1 MKCPKCKSDTSITRC
16 RILIDGSLKRR
27 RQCKNCGYEF
37 DTYEF
42 DADNI
47 RNFLEE
53 RKLEKENCG
62 FTSNSLCWQCSRA
75 TGFCPWSR
83 DFEPVQGWE
92 AVPTLIKGDRKGRNP
107 DIPSYDVKKCP
118 LFIQDR
124 VN

>member
-1 MKCPKCKSDTSITRC
+1 MKCPKCKSDTSITRN

-27 RQCKNCGYEF
+27 RQCKKCGYEY

-42 DADNI
+42 NADNI
-47 RNFLEE
+47 RDFLEE

-62 FTSNSLCWQCSRA
+62 FASKSLCWKCSRA

-92 AVPTLIKGDRKGRNP
+92 AVKTTIKNQSGDL
-107 DIPSYDVKKCP
+107 DSYDVKKCP
-118 LFIQDR
+118 LFEKDKR
-124 VN
+124 R